1 MIDHMEQ
8 KEIEMMAKLQATIK
22 KKEDIK
28 YNYQQIIAGQ
38 KGVRYTMPIN
48 VTSISPRLYN
58 NESMNMDTE
67 GS

>member
-1 MIDHMEQ
+1 
-8 KEIEMMAKLQATIK
+8 
-22 KKEDIK
+22 
-28 YNYQQIIAGQ
+28 
-38 KGVRYTMPIN
+38 MPIN